1 MATLYTQQDK
11 NVRRTWFLMAVF
23 LVIVVALGYFISW
36 YWAVAPSLLYVAI
49 FIALAMNF
57 TSYWYSDKISLSLA
71 RAVPA
76 DKSQQ
81 PELFN
86 VVENLAITA
95 GLPMPRVYIIP
106 DAAPNAFATGRD
118 KKHAAVAVTQ
128 GLLNMMDK
136 NELSG
141 VIAHELSHI
150 GNRDTLLQT
159 VVVVLVGFIAILAN
173 IFTRSMFFGGSAG
186 GRSRNNNSN
195 AGQLGAILAIVGI
208 VFVVLSPI
216 VATLIQLAISRKR
229 EFLADADGALLTR
242 YPEGLAS
249 ALAKIEA
256 YGKPDGDGQQRDG
269 ASLHLQSL
277 RRKSRPRHRAAL
289 YDPPAD
295 GREDT
300 DIARDGVMDGYIDF
314 SFFRVYHYGGLE
326 SFELLK
332 RRKSATRHPAAYGG
346 C

>member
-1 MATLYTQQDK
+1 MALFFII
-11 NVRRTWFLMAVF
+11 VIAV
-23 LVIVVALGYFISW
+23 GYFVSW
-36 YWAVAPSLLYVAI
+36 YWESPVFLYIAI
-49 FIALAMNF
+49 AIALAMNF
-57 TSYWYSDKISLSLA
+57 ASYWYSDRISLSLA

-95 GLPMPRVYIIP
+95 GLPMPRLYIIP

-118 KKHAAVAVTQ
+118 KKHAAVAVTE

-173 IFTRSMFFGGSAG
+173 IFTRSMFFGGN
-186 GRSRNNNSN
+186 RRNNNSN

-249 ALAKIEA
+249 ALQKIEA
-256 YGKPDGDGQQRDG
+256 YGKPMATANNATAHLYISNPFGAKAGQG
-269 ASLHLQSL
+269 
-277 RRKSRPRHRAAL
+277 
-289 YDPPAD
+289 
-295 GREDT
+295 
-300 DIARDGVMDGYIDF
+300 IARLFM
-314 SFFRVYHYGGLE
+314 
-326 SFELLK
+326 
-332 RRKSATRHPAAYGG
+332 THPPTEERIKILRQME
-346 C
+346 